1 MISPKLPLITSRQNL
16 VEKRSLEVRPRWKA
30 GAWLAAAGLG
40 MVLAGCS
47 TANSLMGGN
56 TRKEAVAEIAWDFAR
71 NAILVEVEAD
81 PKLNQYGGEAHT
93 LVLGVYQMEDSAA
106 FYKLI
111 ADAAL
116 VGKSLESG
124 KGGEGFVHFARYVV
138 TPGQH
143 SILQLDRAQKAKF
156 VGIAAGYYQIEAAK
170 SARLFEVP
178 LTVESSGMVSTTY
191 KAAPA
196 TLAVRLN
203 LGPDELVNAQRLN
216 RDPTEKKSSEA
227 VPLDGG
233 GREIKLTPD
242 TLNDVMNV
250 NSAVKKLDK

>member
-1 MISPKLPLITSRQNL
+1 L
-16 VEKRSLEVRPRWKA
+16 VEQRSKGVRTWRVA
-30 GAWLAAAGLG
+30 GACLALA
-40 MVLAGCS
+40 VLAPALEGCA
-47 TANSLMGGN
+47 TANSMMGGN
-56 TRKEAVAEIAWDFAR
+56 TRKEAVAEIAWNFAR

-81 PKLNQYGGEAHT
+81 PRLNEYSGEAHT

-138 TPGQH
+138 APGQH
-143 SILQLDRAQKAKF
+143 TILQLDRAQKAKF
-156 VGIAAGYYQIEAAK
+156 VGIAAGYYQMDAAR

-178 LTVESSGMVSTTY
+178 LTIASEGMVSTTY

-203 LGPDELVNAQRLN
+203 FGPEELLNAERLN
-216 RDPTEKKSSEA
+216 REAGAKTSEA

-242 TLNDVMNV
+242 TVKDAMNV

>member
-1 MISPKLPLITSRQNL
+1 MHASR
-16 VEKRSLEVRPRWKA
+16 VA
-30 GAWLAAAGLG
+30 GACLALAVAMAAAVLG
-40 MVLAGCS
+40 GCA
-47 TANSLMGGN
+47 TANSMMGGN
-56 TRKEAVAEIAWDFAR
+56 TRKEAVAEIAWNFAR
-71 NAILVEVEAD
+71 NAILLEVEAD
-81 PKLNQYGGEAHT
+81 PRLNEYSGEAHT

-138 TPGQH
+138 APGQH
-143 SILQLDRAQKAKF
+143 TILQLDRAQKAKF
-156 VGIAAGYYQIEAAK
+156 VGIAAGYYQMDAAR

-178 LTVESSGMVSTTY
+178 LTIASEGMVSTTY

-196 TLAVRLN
+196 TLVVRLN
-203 LGPDELVNAQRLN
+203 FGPDELLNAERLN
-216 RDPTEKKSSEA
+216 RDPAGAKASEA

-242 TLNDVMNV
+242 TLKDAINV

>member
-1 MISPKLPLITSRQNL
+1 MVEQRSKGVWGSRVGGACL
-16 VEKRSLEVRPRWKA
+16 VV
-30 GAWLAAAGLG
+30 AALVALSALG
-40 MVLAGCS
+40 GCA
-47 TANSLMGGN
+47 TANSMMGGN
-56 TRKEAVAEIAWDFAR
+56 TRKEAVAEIAWSFAR

-81 PKLNQYGGEAHT
+81 NRLNEYSGEAHT
-93 LVLGVYQMEDSAA
+93 LVLGVYQMEDAAA

-116 VGKSLESG
+116 VGKSLETG

-156 VGIAAGYYQIEAAK
+156 VGVAAGYYQMDAAR

-178 LTVESSGMVSTTY
+178 LTVESEGMVSKTY

-203 LGPDELVNAQRLN
+203 FGPDELLNAERLN
-216 RDPTEKKSSEA
+216 RDPAGAKASEA

-242 TLNDVMNV
+242 TLKDAMNA

>member
-1 MISPKLPLITSRQNL
+1 L
-16 VEKRSLEVRPRWKA
+16 VEQRSERVRAWRVA
-30 GAWLAAAGLG
+30 GACLAAG
-40 MVLAGCS
+40 MAASALSGCA

-56 TRKEAVAEIAWDFAR
+56 TRKEAVAEIAWEFGR

-81 PKLNQYGGEAHT
+81 NRLNEYGGEAHT

-111 ADAAL
+111 ADTAL

-138 TPGQH
+138 APGQH

-156 VGIAAGYYQIEAAK
+156 VGVTAGYYQMEAAR

-178 LTVESSGMVSTTY
+178 LTVESEGMVSKTY

-203 LGPDELVNAQRLN
+203 FGPDELLNAERLN
-216 RDPTEKKSSEA
+216 RDPAGKKASEA

-242 TLNDVMNV
+242 SLNDAMNAA
-250 NSAVKKLDK
+250 STVKKLDK

>member
-1 MISPKLPLITSRQNL
+1 L
-16 VEKRSLEVRPRWKA
+16 VEQRSLEVRRWWKA
-30 GAWLAAAGLG
+30 GACLAAAALVS
-40 MVLAGCS
+40 VLAGCA

-71 NAILVEVEAD
+71 NAILVEIEAD
-81 PKLNQYGGEAHT
+81 PRLNQYGGEAHT

-138 TPGQH
+138 TPGQR
-143 SILQLDRAQKAKF
+143 SILSLDRAQKAKF
-156 VGIAAGYYQIEAAK
+156 VGIAAGYYQIEAAR

-178 LTVESSGMVSTTY
+178 LTVESEGMVSTTY

-196 TLAVRLN
+196 LLAVRLN

-242 TLNDVMNV
+242 TLNEVMNI

>member
-1 MISPKLPLITSRQNL
+1 M
-16 VEKRSLEVRPRWKA
+16 VEQRSLEVRPWWKA
-30 GAWLAAAGLG
+30 AACLAAAALVT
-40 MVLAGCS
+40 VLAGCS

-81 PKLNQYGGEAHT
+81 ARLNQYGGEAHT

-138 TPGQH
+138 TPGQR
-143 SILQLDRAQKAKF
+143 SILSLDRAQKAKF
-156 VGIAAGYYQIEAAK
+156 VGIAAGYYQIEAAR

-178 LTVESSGMVSTTY
+178 LTVESEGMVSTTY

-196 TLAVRLN
+196 LLAVRLN

>member
-1 MISPKLPLITSRQNL
+1 M
-16 VEKRSLEVRPRWKA
+16 VEQRFQGVFAWRVA
-30 GAWLAAAGLG
+30 GACLAAAGLAAA
-40 MVLAGCS
+40 LSGCA

-56 TRKEAVAEIAWDFAR
+56 TRKEAMAEIAWSFAR
-71 NAILVEVEAD
+71 GAILVEVEAD
-81 PKLNQYGGEAHT
+81 NRLNEYSGEAHT

-111 ADAAL
+111 ADTAL

-138 TPGQH
+138 TPGQR

-156 VGIAAGYYQIEAAK
+156 VGITAGYYQMEAAR

-178 LTVESSGMVSTTY
+178 LTVESEGMVSKTY

-203 LGPDELVNAQRLN
+203 FGPDELLNAERLN
-216 RDPTEKKSSEA
+216 RDPTEKKTSEA

-242 TLNDVMNV
+242 SLNDAMNAG
-250 NSAVKKLDK
+250 SALKKLDK

>member
-1 MISPKLPLITSRQNL
+1 
-16 VEKRSLEVRPRWKA
+16 VRAWRVA
-30 GAWLAAAGLG
+30 GACLAAGVAAAALS
-40 MVLAGCS
+40 GCA
-47 TANSLMGGN
+47 TANSMMGGN
-56 TRKEAVAEIAWDFAR
+56 TRKDAVAEIAWDFAR

-81 PKLNQYGGEAHT
+81 NRLNEYGGEAHT

-138 TPGQH
+138 VPGQH

-156 VGIAAGYYQIEAAK
+156 VGITAGYYQMEAAR

-178 LTVESSGMVSTTY
+178 LTVESEGMVSKTY

-203 LGPDELVNAQRLN
+203 LGPDELMNAQRLN
-216 RDPTEKKSSEA
+216 RDPTEKKNTEA

-242 TLNDVMNV
+242 TLKEVMNV

>member
-1 MISPKLPLITSRQNL
+1 M
-16 VEKRSLEVRPRWKA
+16 VEQRSQGVR
-30 GAWLAAAGLG
+30 AWRVVSACLAAG
-40 MVLAGCS
+40 MAAAALSGCA

-56 TRKEAVAEIAWDFAR
+56 TRKEAVAEIAWEFAR

-81 PKLNQYGGEAHT
+81 NRLNEYGGEAHT

-111 ADAAL
+111 ADTAL

-138 TPGQH
+138 APGQH

-156 VGIAAGYYQIEAAK
+156 VGVTAGYYQMEAAR

-178 LTVESSGMVSTTY
+178 LTVESEGMVSKTY

-196 TLAVRLN
+196 TLALRLN
-203 LGPDELVNAQRLN
+203 FGPDELLNAERLN
-216 RDPTEKKSSEA
+216 RDLGKKASEA

-242 TLNDVMNV
+242 SLNDAMNAG
-250 NSAVKKLDK
+250 SAVKKLDK

>member
-1 MISPKLPLITSRQNL
+1 L
-16 VEKRSLEVRPRWKA
+16 VEQRFHGLRAWRVA
-30 GAWLAAAGLG
+30 GACLAASVAGVTLS
-40 MVLAGCS
+40 GCA
-47 TANSLMGGN
+47 TANSMMGGN
-56 TRKEAVAEIAWDFAR
+56 TRKEAVAEIAWGFAR

-81 PKLNQYGGEAHT
+81 PRLNEYGGEAHT
-93 LVLGVYQMEDSAA
+93 LLLGVYQMEDSAA

-156 VGIAAGYYQIEAAK
+156 VGIAAGYYQIEAAR

-178 LTVESSGMVSTTY
+178 LTVESEGMVSTTY

-196 TLAVRLN
+196 ILAVRLN
-203 LGPDELVNAQRLN
+203 LGPDELVNAERLN
-216 RDPTEKKSSEA
+216 RDPGEKKASEA

-242 TLNDVMNV
+242 ALKEVMNV
-250 NSAVKKLDK
+250 NGAVKKLDK

>member
-1 MISPKLPLITSRQNL
+1 MVEQRSKGVHVSRG
-16 VEKRSLEVRPRWKA
+16 A
-30 GAWLAAAGLG
+30 GAWLALGLA
-40 MVLAGCS
+40 VLAAALLGGCA
-47 TANSLMGGN
+47 TANSMMGGN
-56 TRKEAVAEIAWDFAR
+56 TRKEAVAEIAWSFAR

-81 PKLNQYGGEAHT
+81 NRLNEYSGEAHT

-116 VGKSLESG
+116 VGKSLETG

-156 VGIAAGYYQIEAAK
+156 VGIAAGYYQMDAAR

-178 LTVESSGMVSTTY
+178 LTVESEGMVSKTY

-196 TLAVRLN
+196 TLALRLN
-203 LGPDELVNAQRLN
+203 FGPDELLNAERLN
-216 RDPTEKKSSEA
+216 RELGKKAGEA

-242 TLNDVMNV
+242 TLKDAVNA

>member
-1 MISPKLPLITSRQNL
+1 MVEQRFQGVHASR
-16 VEKRSLEVRPRWKA
+16 VA
-30 GAWLAAAGLG
+30 GACLALAVAMAAAVLG
-40 MVLAGCS
+40 GCA
-47 TANSLMGGN
+47 TANSMMGGN
-56 TRKEAVAEIAWDFAR
+56 TRKEAVAEIAWNFAR
-71 NAILVEVEAD
+71 NAILLEVEAD
-81 PKLNQYGGEAHT
+81 PRLNDYSGEAHT

-138 TPGQH
+138 APGQH
-143 SILQLDRAQKAKF
+143 TILQLDRAQKAKF
-156 VGIAAGYYQIEAAK
+156 VGIAAGYYQMDAAR

-178 LTVESSGMVSTTY
+178 LTIASEGMVSTTY

-196 TLAVRLN
+196 TLVVRLN
-203 LGPDELVNAQRLN
+203 FGPDELLNAERLN
-216 RDPTEKKSSEA
+216 RDPAGAKASEA

-242 TLNDVMNV
+242 TLKDAINV

>member
-1 MISPKLPLITSRQNL
+1 MHASR
-16 VEKRSLEVRPRWKA
+16 VA
-30 GAWLAAAGLG
+30 GACLALAVAMAAAVLG
-40 MVLAGCS
+40 GCA
-47 TANSLMGGN
+47 TANSMMGGN
-56 TRKEAVAEIAWDFAR
+56 TRKEAVAEIAWNFAR
-71 NAILVEVEAD
+71 NAILLEVEAD
-81 PKLNQYGGEAHT
+81 PRLNDYSGEAHT

-138 TPGQH
+138 APGQH
-143 SILQLDRAQKAKF
+143 TILQLDRAQKAKF
-156 VGIAAGYYQIEAAK
+156 VGIAAGYYQMDAAR

-178 LTVESSGMVSTTY
+178 LTIASEGMVSTTY

-196 TLAVRLN
+196 TLVVRLN
-203 LGPDELVNAQRLN
+203 FGPDELLNAERLN
-216 RDPTEKKSSEA
+216 RDPAGAKASEA

-242 TLNDVMNV
+242 MVKDAVNV

>member
-1 MISPKLPLITSRQNL
+1 M
-16 VEKRSLEVRPRWKA
+16 VEQRSLVVRPWCGA
-30 GAWLAAAGLG
+30 GACLAAAALVT
-40 MVLAGCS
+40 VLAGCS

-81 PKLNQYGGEAHT
+81 PRLNEYGGEAHT
-93 LVLGVYQMEDSAA
+93 LLLGVYQMEDSAA

-138 TPGQH
+138 KPGQR
-143 SILQLDRAQKAKF
+143 SILSLDRAQKAKF
-156 VGIAAGYYQIEAAK
+156 VGIAAGYYQIEAAR

-178 LTVESSGMVSTTY
+178 LTVESEGMVSTTY

-196 TLAVRLN
+196 LLAVRLN

>member
-1 MISPKLPLITSRQNL
+1 M
-16 VEKRSLEVRPRWKA
+16 VEQRSLEVRPWWKA
-30 GAWLAAAGLG
+30 GACLAAAALVT
-40 MVLAGCS
+40 VLAGCS

-81 PKLNQYGGEAHT
+81 TRLNQYGGEAHT

-138 TPGQH
+138 TPGQR
-143 SILQLDRAQKAKF
+143 SILSLDRAQKAKF
-156 VGIAAGYYQIEAAK
+156 VGIAAGYYQIEAAR

-178 LTVESSGMVSTTY
+178 LTVESEGMVSTTY

-196 TLAVRLN
+196 LLAVRLN

>member
-1 MISPKLPLITSRQNL
+1 M
-16 VEKRSLEVRPRWKA
+16 VEQRSKGVWAWRVA
-30 GAWLAAAGLG
+30 GACLAVAALAALG
-40 MVLAGCS
+40 GCAA
-47 TANSLMGGN
+47 ANSMMGGN
-56 TRKEAVAEIAWDFAR
+56 TRKEAVAEIAWNFAR
-71 NAILVEVEAD
+71 GAILVEIEAD
-81 PKLNQYGGEAHT
+81 PRLNEHSGEAHT
-93 LVLGVYQMEDSAA
+93 LVLGVYQMEDAAA

-111 ADAAL
+111 ADTAL

-156 VGIAAGYYQIEAAK
+156 VGITAGYYQMEAAR

-178 LTVESSGMVSTTY
+178 LTVESEGMVSKTY

-196 TLAVRLN
+196 TLALRLN
-203 LGPDELVNAQRLN
+203 LGPDELLNAERLN
-216 RDPTEKKSSEA
+216 RDPAGKKAGEA

-242 TLNDVMNV
+242 SLQDAANL

>member
-1 MISPKLPLITSRQNL
+1 L
-16 VEKRSLEVRPRWKA
+16 VEQRSHGVRAWRVV
-30 GAWLAAAGLG
+30 GACLLAAA
-40 MVLAGCS
+40 LASALSGCAA
-47 TANSLMGGN
+47 ANSAMGGN
-56 TRKEAVAEIAWDFAR
+56 TRKEAVAEIAWAFAR

-81 PKLNQYGGEAHT
+81 NRLNEYGGEAHT

-111 ADAAL
+111 ADTAL

-138 TPGQH
+138 APGQR

-156 VGIAAGYYQIEAAK
+156 VGITAGYYQMEAAR

-178 LTVESSGMVSTTY
+178 LTVESEGMVSKTY

-203 LGPDELVNAQRLN
+203 FGPDELLNAQRLN
-216 RDPTEKKSSEA
+216 RDPTEKKTSEA

-242 TLNDVMNV
+242 SLNDAMNAG
-250 NSAVKKLDK
+250 SAVKKLDK

>member
-1 MISPKLPLITSRQNL
+1 M
-16 VEKRSLEVRPRWKA
+16 VEQRFHGVRAGRLA
-30 GAWLAAAGLG
+30 GACLAVAALASALG
-40 MVLAGCS
+40 GCA
-47 TANSLMGGN
+47 TANSMMGGN
-56 TRKEAVAEIAWDFAR
+56 TRKEAVAEIAWEFGR

-81 PKLNQYGGEAHT
+81 NRLNEYSGEAHT
-93 LVLGVYQMEDSAA
+93 LVLGVYQMEDAAA

-116 VGKSLESG
+116 VGKSLETG

-156 VGIAAGYYQIEAAK
+156 VGIAAGYYQMDATR

-178 LTVESSGMVSTTY
+178 LTIASEGMISTTY

-203 LGPDELVNAQRLN
+203 FGPDELLNAERLN
-216 RDPTEKKSSEA
+216 RDPAGKKASEA

-242 TLNDVMNV
+242 TLKDAMNV

>member
-16 VEKRSLEVRPRWKA
+16 VAQRSLEVRSRWKA
-30 GAWLAAAGLG
+30 GAGLAVTALV

-81 PKLNQYGGEAHT
+81 PRLNQYGGEAHT

-138 TPGQH
+138 TPGQR
-143 SILQLDRAQKAKF
+143 SILSLDRAQKAKF
-156 VGIAAGYYQIEAAK
+156 VGIAAGYYQIEAAR

-178 LTVESSGMVSTTY
+178 LTVESEGMVSTTY

-196 TLAVRLN
+196 LLAVRLN

-242 TLNDVMNV
+242 ALNEVMNV